1 MYGIMPTGARRR
13 VTTMVGSGAPR
24 VNRTRWHNL
33 TNLLMLSVPERGVDS
48 FAVITLFGRP
58 GKAGLHTF
66 PACPQGQA
74 PAAGGVPV
82 SGIETPCHQIMD
94 SALGKDDS
102 RVRTGHTKHTLLR
115 PDWVPRTGIAHK
127 RPAAWH
133 KDCLCRLVG
142 FNPKSN
148 AIVQPPAKWATI
160 TAMPPSGC
168 IQTIGRAS
176 GGENVTM
183 QKWTKP
189 VLVKLDIAETL
200 RGSGPCPDGDGGS
213 EAM

>member
-74 PAAGGVPV
+74 PAAGGVPA
-82 SGIETPCHQIMD
+82 SGIENPCHQIMD
-94 SALGKDDS
+94 IALGKDDS

-115 PDWVPRTGIAHK
+115 PGWSPGRASPTNGRRPGTRIAYANWLASTPNPTRSCSRPQNGLQLQQCPR
-127 RPAAWH
+127 RAAY
-133 KDCLCRLVG
+133 RL
-142 FNPKSN
+142 
-148 AIVQPPAKWATI
+148 
-160 TAMPPSGC
+160 
-168 IQTIGRAS
+168 IGRAS